1 MVDPDDD
8 NDGILDTCVNL
19 DTNGDQIGD
28 FTGERNGDVTAL
40 DSSTINGGQN
50 YQTSNGVPTSNGGTG
65 TGLTVDIVAVGGAVT
80 QVTIADPGYGYA
92 AGDTVT
98 IDGGNFGASVDV
110 STVSALIF
118 DVPGSDADGDGTIDC
133 EMDYDQ
139 DLDDDRLRAFDQ
151 NYNGVYDW
159 LDPDMGGTTS
169 PDNLGNPLV
178 AGSATDIEYDTDND
192 GIPNENDT
200 FPLNTTTE
208 VATWNCPT
216 LTNPNPAN
224 ADPKCTIWRA
234 SFSQFND
241 WDGDG
246 ISNWDDVDDDND
258 GIIDPLDIDDDCD
271 LDNDADLHAI
281 NGALYLSLIH
291 I

>member
-28 FTGERNGDVTAL
+28 FTGERNGEVTAL

-65 TGLTVDIVAVGGAVT
+65 TGLTVDIVAVGGAVR

-200 FPLNTTTE
+200 FPLNTCLLYTS
-208 VATWNCPT
+208 PS
-216 LTNPNPAN
+216 P
-224 ADPKCTIWRA
+224 R
-234 SFSQFND
+234 
-241 WDGDG
+241 
-246 ISNWDDVDDDND
+246 DV
-258 GIIDPLDIDDDCD
+258 P
-271 LDNDADLHAI
+271 
-281 NGALYLSLIH
+281 
-291 I
+291 